1 MPLGTEKALL
11 QGSGAADEN
20 YFGDESDGAVTISSD
35 TALTVDNQVG
45 YYDGDMVVK
54 NYTSLTIDATKTLNT
69 DYGCRG
75 LLIYCTG
82 NIDVSGYL
90 SMHRR
95 GAYVDPESSG
105 GSDSAAVNEDGLQ
118 LPMYTASGSDTLA
131 AATFAGTGN
140 AAVAAVANQPGV
152 SGDGSVFS
160 VVRKG
165 AGPCAG
171 VSGTGPTCAAST
183 TTATSG
189 QSGMGGGG
197 AGDSGTGGDGEYGS
211 CFAGGSAG
219 AGGAGGTGGSAT
231 IWSGPGGG
239 GTSGCSNNACGG
251 SGNPAGG
258 PNGQCGDSGYVR
270 PGVYDGTTGTAGTIW
285 IVCGGDV
292 TINSGGSISSS
303 GIGGGDIHTYYSGC
317 CSGITGGNKAASG
330 GSGGGVVMILHAG
343 TYTNNGSVSAGGATG
358 CGPSNLSPRVYSGT
372 AGAGSVV
379 VAQVS

>member
-1 MPLGTEKALL
+1 MPFGTEKALL
-11 QGSGAADEN
+11 QGAGAAAEN
-20 YFGDESDGAVTISSD
+20 YFGDESDGAVTISSS
-35 TALTVDNQVG
+35 TALTVDNKVG

-54 NYTSLTIDATKTLNT
+54 NYSSLTVNASQTLNT

-82 NIDVSGYL
+82 NIDISGSI
-90 SMHRR
+90 SMSRR
-95 GAYVDPESSG
+95 GAYADAESSG
-105 GSDSAAVNEDGLQ
+105 GSDSSAVDASGLQ
-118 LPMYTASGSDTLA
+118 LPMYTDSGSDTLA
-131 AATFAGTGN
+131 AATFAGAGN
-140 AAVAAVANQPGV
+140 AAVAAVANQDGI
-152 SGDGSVFS
+152 SGDGSIFS

-171 VSGTGPTCAAST
+171 TTTTGPTCAAST

-189 QSGMGGGG
+189 QSGSGGGG

-211 CFAGGSAG
+211 CFSSGSAG

-239 GTSGCSNNACGG
+239 GTSGCAANACGG

-258 PNGQCGDSGYVR
+258 PNGQCLDSGQVR

-292 TINSGGSISSS
+292 TINSGGSISSNGTS
-303 GIGGGDIHTYYSGC
+303 DGSVHTYYGGC
-317 CSGITGGNKAASG
+317 CGGITGGSKAASG
-330 GSGGGVVMILHAG
+330 GTGGGVIMILHAG
-343 TYTNNGSVSAGGATG
+343 TYTNNGSVNANGAGG
-358 CGPSNLSPRVYSGT
+358 CGPSNLSPRVYGGT